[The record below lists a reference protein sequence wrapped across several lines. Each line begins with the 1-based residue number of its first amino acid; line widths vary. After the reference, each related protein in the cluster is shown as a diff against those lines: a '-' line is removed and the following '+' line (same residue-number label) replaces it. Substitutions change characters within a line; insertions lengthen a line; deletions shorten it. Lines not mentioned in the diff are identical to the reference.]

1 MSDQDQ
7 KYFELLKQKIVAVMQ
22 QSYPGINPSIAE
34 WKGQEITDF
43 QEELRIRVNA
53 NISEK
58 WFYNHMK
65 SSRSGLPRIDMLNL
79 LSRFSGFLN
88 WDDFV
93 YQNRVIFS
101 PEASDG
107 GNIAKSRKSHANRYF
122 ILVPLAALFVV
133 FVLIGLFLMM
143 NTREYLFTFV
153 DADTGDTIR
162 SSRTE
167 IVVLPDGESPVHH
180 LAREDGSF
188 RIKTSQSRI
197 RMAIRSPYYQVDTI
211 IRILKKFSNEERIM
225 LKTNDYEMM
234 IHYFSTM
241 KVEDW
246 RNRRTCLDS
255 MISEKA
261 IISQVITVDGT
272 PGLIL
277 LNKDEFID
285 RLTMPTGNLQNLE
298 ILDSRSEK
306 GKIEVLR
313 FRIKEQRR

>member
-1 MSDQDQ
+1 LRNQDQ

-93 YQNRVIFS
+93 YQNPVIPAS
-101 PEASDG
+101 EASETGEID
-107 GNIAKSRKSHANRYF
+107 KMRKSHANRYF
-122 ILVPLAALFVV
+122 ILVPLGVLFVV
-133 FVLIGLFLMM
+133 FVLAGLFLML

-153 DADTGDTIR
+153 DADTGDTIKN
-162 SSRTE
+162 SKTE
-167 IVVLPDGESPVHH
+167 IVVLLDEESPAHH
-180 LAREDGSF
+180 LAGEDGSF
-188 RIKTSQSRI
+188 RFKTSQGRI
-197 RMAIRSPYYQVDTI
+197 RMVIRSPYYQDDTI
-211 IRILKKFSNEERIM
+211 TRMLKKFSNTEVIM
-225 LKTNDYEMM
+225 LKPDDYELM
-234 IHYFSTM
+234 IHYFSSM
-241 KVEDW
+241 KVDDW
-246 RNRRTCLDS
+246 RSRRERLDS
-255 MISEKA
+255 MISSKA
-261 IISQVITVDGT
+261 MISQVITVNGM

-277 LNKDEFID
+277 LNKEEFINK
-285 RLTMPTGNLQNLE
+285 LTVPSGSLQNME
-298 ILDSRSEK
+298 ILDSRSEN

-313 FRIKEQRR
+313 FRIKEQRK